1 MRKAGAAWQ
10 VNSMYM
16 LDGYAEV
23 LGWQTPG
30 WALVARQLVVAAWK
44 LGHAA
49 VQAVQGTRLVPP
61 GK

>member
-1 MRKAGAAWQ
+1 M
-10 VNSMYM
+10 NSTYM

-23 LGWQTPG
+23 LGWQTLG
-30 WALVARQLVVAAWK
+30 RALVARQLVVAAWK

-49 VQAVQGTRLVPP
+49 AQAVQGAGQVLP

>member
-1 MRKAGAAWQ
+1 M
-10 VNSMYM
+10 NSMYV

-30 WALVARQLVVAAWK
+30 RDLVARQLVVAAWK
-44 LGHAA
+44 LRHAA
-49 VQAVQGTRLVPP
+49 AQAVQGARQVLP

>member
-1 MRKAGAAWQ
+1 M
-10 VNSMYM
+10 NSMYM

-30 WALVARQLVVAAWK
+30 RALVARPIVVVACY

-49 VQAVQGTRLVPP
+49 SQAVQGTSQVLP